1 MHFKTHSFNNVP
13 IDINIKID
21 NIFLEKKTSTKFL
34 GLFWTTDYH
43 GGIILTIYLPQ
54 YQEELESYTYL
65 KMPYPMMCYLCY
77 IIPLYSRTSIT
88 VISFGEMAI

>member
-34 GLFWTTDYH
+34 GVVLDDRLSWRVSFWLY
-43 GGIILTIYLPQ
+43 IFLNIKRNWNLTQ
-54 YQEELESYTYL
+54 T
-65 KMPYPMMCYLCY
+65 
-77 IIPLYSRTSIT
+77 
-88 VISFGEMAI
+88 

>member
-34 GLFWTTDYH
+34 GVVWTTDYH
-43 GGIILTIYLPQ
+43 GVSFWLYIFLNIKRNWNLTQ
-54 YQEELESYTYL
+54 T
-65 KMPYPMMCYLCY
+65 
-77 IIPLYSRTSIT
+77 
-88 VISFGEMAI
+88 

>member
-34 GLFWTTDYH
+34 GVVLDDRLSWKYHFDYISSSISRGIGILHKLKDALPNDVLFM
-43 GGIILTIYLPQ
+43 L
-54 YQEELESYTYL
+54 
-65 KMPYPMMCYLCY
+65 
-77 IIPLYSRTSIT
+77 
-88 VISFGEMAI
+88 